1 MAATITDIAKLA
13 GVSHGTVSRVLNNAP
28 IRVSAKKRQEILEA
42 AEQLNYVP
50 NQSAKSLKRGRH
62 NVISVIAYDIT
73 DAFAIECMS
82 SMEKV
87 IEDSPYRINWTSCA
101 PFGNKEKSPTELLY
115 TTAQSSDGIIFIAAN
130 SFLKDADINRF
141 WAGSHIPVVSVIRE
155 VAGGLISSVTI
166 NEEHGVAMLM
176 GHLFDLGHSQ
186 IAFCTSSKENDSA
199 SRRHH
204 VYLEKMKEKGFPIHP
219 AWQLQVDG
227 TAEGGYGAGLKLAGQ
242 GDLPTAVIA
251 YNDLTSLGL
260 IKAFY
265 EKEIKIPQ
273 NISIASFDNIRMAQ
287 FVTPALTTVATN
299 FDELMGMAF
308 KEISTKINDKK
319 HLGDTIQQIV
329 SEPKLIVRQ
338 STSHVSVMKGA
349 TP

>member
-28 IRVSAKKRQEILEA
+28 IRVSSKKRQEILDA

-50 NQSAKSLKRGRH
+50 NQSAKSLRRGRH
-62 NVISVIAYDIT
+62 HVISMIAYDIT

-87 IEDSPYRINWTSCA
+87 IADSPYRINWTSCA
-101 PFGNKEKSPTELLY
+101 PLENNEKAPTELLY
-115 TTAQSSDGIIFIAAN
+115 TAAQSSDGIIFIAAN
-130 SFLKDADINRF
+130 GFLKDAEINRF
-141 WAGSHIPVVSVIRE
+141 WAGSHTPIVTVIRE

-166 NEEHGVAMLM
+166 NEEYGASILM
-176 GHLFDLGHSQ
+176 DHLFDLGHSQ

-199 SRRHH
+199 NRRHG
-204 VYLEKMKEKGFPIHP
+204 VYFEKMIEKGCSINPD
-219 AWQLQVDG
+219 WQVQVDG
-227 TAEGGYGAGLKLAGQ
+227 TAESGYRAGLALIEQ
-242 GDLPTAVIA
+242 GDLPTAIIA

-265 EKEIKIPQ
+265 EKEINVPQ
-273 NISIASFDNIRMAQ
+273 EINIASFDNIRMAQ
-287 FVTPALTTVATN
+287 FVTPALTTVATD

-308 KEISTKINDKK
+308 KEIGNKINYKK
-319 HLGDTIQQIV
+319 QLGDTIQQIV

-338 STSHVSVMKGA
+338 STSHTSTMKGA
-349 TP
+349 TS